1 MGFQTL
7 CRRAVLAIL
16 LLLLGTGVFVG
27 TLGNLSHKSYLAA
40 LFAAVLLF
48 AAILFL
54 CRKDLL
60 GLSWLE
66 EKNPLKICLLLTLLC
81 LVVNGIWVFL
91 FRPVQAP
98 DYQTFFEAASDLAA
112 GRPLAGKDYIAMFPH
127 ILGYAAFLSVFLR
140 LFGASFLTAALVN
153 VFLTALSGVF
163 MFLLCR
169 RYYGVKT
176 AFLAVL
182 LWIIC
187 PSKLLYN
194 TMALSEPLYTCLL
207 LFFFLLVAET
217 LDNCSE
223 PERIGRAAA
232 AGLFSGLTLAMINAA
247 RPIGLIMILAFLLW
261 LFFLSD
267 WESLRHRKKT
277 VLFFVCLLLPAYL
290 VSAGLWKSYAAVR
303 LEQTP
308 PSIPG
313 YSVYVGFN
321 PETQGSYADEDMEL
335 LQSRYFGE
343 YDHNAEAAQQSMLR
357 SAIER
362 ISDNKSSIPSLMIH
376 KLGTLLGHD
385 EGGAYYSNES
395 MSAGQYTRWCV
406 VSNVWYYLICLLTA
420 AGCLRLW
427 QTDRGDSLMIVPL
440 CLVGIILAQLLVEVA
455 ARYHYCLIPMLILLA
470 ASTFTPRSRSAGRA
484 R

>member
-1 MGFQTL
+1 MRCTFRRIVLFLPAFFLTL
-7 CRRAVLAIL
+7 AVF
-16 LLLLGTGVFVG
+16 LGTVG
-27 TLGNLSHKSYLAA
+27 NWAHKSYFAA
-40 LFAAVLLF
+40 LLVAVLLL
-48 AAILFL
+48 AVLILF
-54 CRKDLL
+54 CRKSRNFGD
-60 GLSWLE
+60 WLE
-66 EKNPLKICLLLTLLC
+66 RQNPVSVCLLLSFFCLL
-81 LVVNGIWVFL
+81 LNGFWIVAFH
-91 FRPVQAP
+91 PVQAP
-98 DYQTFFEAASDLAA
+98 DYATFFQTASDLAN
-112 GRPLAGKDYIAMFPH
+112 GRPLAGKDYVAMFPH

-140 LFGASFLTAALVN
+140 LFGENLIIAALVN
-153 VFLTALSGVF
+153 VLLTTLSGVILYF
-163 MFLLCR
+163 LSLKFYGRKAASLVFLLWT
-169 RYYGVKT
+169 V
-176 AFLAVL
+176 
-182 LWIIC
+182 C

-194 TMALSEPLYTCLL
+194 AMSLSEPLYTCLL
-207 LFFFLLVAET
+207 LLFFWLVSTAMDVRPGEMET
-217 LDNCSE
+217 
-223 PERIGRAAA
+223 GRAVLG
-232 AGLFSGLTLAMINAA
+232 GLLSGLALAIVNAA
-247 RPIGLIMILAFLLW
+247 RPIGIIPIIAFLLW

-267 WESLRHRKKT
+267 WPGICSRKKAVFLYT
-277 VLFFVCLLLPAYL
+277 CLLLLSYYMTG
-290 VSAGLWKSYAAVR
+290 SAWKSYVSAR

-308 PSIPG
+308 PSVPG
-313 YSVYVGFN
+313 YSIYVGFN
-321 PETQGSYADEDMEL
+321 PETRGSYSDEDMEL

-470 ASTFTPRSRSAGRA
+470 TSFTPRFRSVGRV